1 MFSDLSYVLAKQFV
15 ISQIR
20 RNSRNGL
27 TYNVL
32 MNIHIVILEK
42 DEENVCRNYSVQTF
56 LKLLVVDN

>member
-20 RNSRNGL
+20 RKSRNGL

>member
-1 MFSDLSYVLAKQFV
+1 MFPDLSYVLAKQFV